1 MFKRML
7 GIVVLLSAF
16 ALIAGCSDDT
26 PSPSDNGP
34 KRFSQLGT
42 VHVKFEPA
50 NLRREPGLSE
60 TIVAQVGPST
70 DLTVAMETDLWLQVE
85 TPSGQRGWI
94 MKTWVS
100 EDIAQKQAEDIA
112 QKQAEDIRPK
122 QEEDTG
128 YGCWGR

>member
-7 GIVVLLSAF
+7 GIIVFLSAF

-26 PSPSDNGP
+26 PSPSDNSP
-34 KRFSQLGT
+34 TRFSQLGT

-50 NLRREPGLSE
+50 NLHREPVLSE
-60 TIVAQVGPST
+60 SIVAQVGPST
-70 DLTVAMETDLWLQVE
+70 DLTVTMETDLWLQVE
-85 TPSGQRGWI
+85 TPSGARGWI

-100 EDIAQKQAEDIA
+100 EDIGQKQQEDA
-112 QKQAEDIRPK
+112 
-122 QEEDTG
+122 G